1 MTKFRIGFRL
11 LAGLI
16 LTTGL
21 VHSVAA
27 ATPTA
32 EQILL
37 YKPKQIGVEV
47 TTPTAVETS
56 ACTVDLE
63 KGRKFAGDKQA
74 TAWVLKDGQGKI
86 LRKFH
91 DTTGEGR
98 VNDGKRQGKWT
109 WFYKNG
115 TLKAVGEYANGQL
128 WDEGNYEGGKKVD
141 EWKVY
146 HQNSEL
152 KQTKVFKRKE

>member
-1 MTKFRIGFRL
+1 MKSAKSTPHDGPHKERL
-11 LAGLI
+11 A
-16 LTTGL
+16 
-21 VHSVAA
+21 
-27 ATPTA
+27 
-32 EQILL
+32 
-37 YKPKQIGVEV
+37 
-47 TTPTAVETS
+47 
-56 ACTVDLE
+56 
-63 KGRKFAGDKQA
+63 
-74 TAWVLKDGQGKI
+74 DGGI
-86 LRKFH
+86 S
-91 DTTGEGR
+91 GEGR
-98 VNDGKRQGKWT
+98 VNDGKRQGKWA